1 MELGV
6 RLREAR
12 HQAGMSQKQLCDG
25 IVTRNMLSQIENGV
39 ARPSM
44 DTLTR
49 LARRLGKPVG
59 WFLGEPE
66 EENPILPFRETFARG
81 DYAGLV
87 EALGHRAHLD
97 QELALLLCLS
107 CLALGEQALK
117 DGRPGL
123 TRHRLE
129 QAAQWESFAYC
140 PEYLRYRRLLLL
152 GNLEPEA
159 WASLPD
165 PDGTLL
171 AKAHGLLATGEA
183 ERAACLL
190 DAVQTRGTDWALL
203 RGRCALAM
211 EQWEAAAGFL
221 HQAETDFPRQTAPLL
236 ERAYREQGDFRRA
249 YEYACRQRIE

>member
-1 MELGV
+1 MELGE

-12 HQAGMSQKQLCDG
+12 QQSGMSQKQLCDG

-59 WFLGEPE
+59 WFLGDSES
-66 EENPILPFRETFARG
+66 ENPILALREAFARG
-81 DYAGLV
+81 DYTALV
-87 EALGHRAHLD
+87 AELGHREHLD
-97 QELALLLCLS
+97 RELTLLLCLS

-117 DGRPGL
+117 DRRPGL
-123 TRHRLE
+123 ARQRLE
-129 QAAQWESFAYC
+129 QAAQWESCAYC

-159 WASLPD
+159 WVSLPS
-165 PDGTLL
+165 PDGALL
-171 AKAHGLLATGEA
+171 AKAHGLLAAGEA
-183 ERAACLL
+183 GRAAALL

-221 HQAETDFPRQTAPLL
+221 HQAETDFPRQVLPLL
-236 ERAYREQGDFRRA
+236 EQAYREQGDFRRA